1 MPTPLSSRPPP
12 QPPLRVVRV
21 ATLAGAVALALT
33 APMAAAQTAAQPGAS
48 APTQAGS
55 RTPGPRLDLLT
66 LLGDAMA
73 NDSQFAAARA
83 QYQAT
88 IEREPQ
94 ARAGLLPTLNL
105 SANRAR
111 NFPDLRQAIN
121 VAGGTIVIAGSQTF
135 NTYGE
140 GLSLAMPLYRPQNW
154 EALEQAKLTV
164 AQGQSILAQAQQD
177 LLLRLSTAYFNVLAA
192 QDQVQAL
199 EVSKAATLQQL
210 AQARREFE
218 VGTKTIVD
226 TNEAQALADQIDAQL
241 QVARGQLLVRR
252 SELTSIIGHPP
263 DELATL
269 SEAPSLT
276 PPQPNDIGAW
286 VNSAQDTNHAVETAR
301 VALEVAKREVQRAK
315 DGHKP
320 TLDLSA
326 TYNINHTQGTAFS
339 NLDSRS
345 RVGVVS
351 LLFNMPLYSGG
362 LTQSRVRETLQL
374 QQKADSDLETARRS
388 AANAART
395 SFTGVDF
402 GLAQVRAL
410 ESAERSARTQLEST
424 RVGYQVGVR
433 IQLDVL
439 NATTQLASTQR
450 DLKKAR
456 YDFLLNGL
464 SLKAAAGA
472 LSEDDLRA
480 VNALLQR

>member
-1 MPTPLSSRPPP
+1 MPSPLSPRPL
-12 QPPLRVVRV
+12 LRRTLQ
-21 ATLAGAVALALT
+21 ARITTLAGAVALALA
-33 APMAAAQTAAQPGAS
+33 APLAAAQSTPGPAAS
-48 APTQAGS
+48 APAQAGS
-55 RTPGPRLDLLT
+55 RTPGAKTDLLT
-66 LLGDAMA
+66 LLGEATA

-83 QYQAT
+83 QFQAT
-88 IEREPQ
+88 LEREPQ

-105 SANRAR
+105 SANVAR
-111 NFPDLRQAIN
+111 TFPDQNQAIN
-121 VAGGTIVIAGSQTF
+121 VAGGTIVISGSQSF
-135 NTYGE
+135 NTRAQ
-140 GLSLAMPLYRPQNW
+140 GLALALPLYRPQNW

-177 LLLRLSTAYFNVLAA
+177 LLLRLSTAYFNVLGA

-199 EVSKAATLQQL
+199 EVSKEATLQQL
-210 AQARREFE
+210 AQAKREFE

-252 SELTSIIGHPP
+252 SELTSIIGRTP
-263 DELATL
+263 DDLATL
-269 SEAPSLT
+269 GEAPALT
-276 PPQPNDIGAW
+276 PPQPFDIGAW
-286 VNSAQDTNHAVETAR
+286 VGSAQDTNHAVETAR
-301 VALEVAKREVQRAK
+301 VALEIAKREVQRAK

-326 TYNINHTQGTAFS
+326 SYNISHTQGTPFS

-345 RVGVVS
+345 RNGAVS

-374 QQKADSDLETARRS
+374 QDKAGSDLETARRS

-472 LSEDDLRA
+472 LAEDDLRA
-480 VNALLQR
+480 VNALLLR